1 MRDREISVEQEH
13 LDRVYRRL
21 EEKIHE
27 AEFLMNDAAKR
38 GQVGTPGALA
48 ERDAQVFRAGIHL
61 NRLNNEFEDFLF
73 GRIDLLLG
81 KDGKKG
87 PDGAY
92 TAVEPAEGAV
102 RDDGTADIAETLH
115 IGRIG
120 VLDSEYAPLVIDWRA
135 PAAAPFYRSTP
146 VDPGR
151 VVRRRVIRSKGR
163 RVLGVEDDL
172 MRPELKAFLDGGE
185 LAVIGDGALMAALG
199 QARSHTMRDI
209 VASIQAEQ
217 DLVIRAPA
225 ASVTYVEG
233 GPGTGKTAV
242 ALHRAA
248 YLLYQDRRRYSGG
261 ILIVS
266 PTPLLVAYTE
276 GVLPSLGEEGQVA
289 IRAIGSLVDGAEATL
304 YDSPSTARAKG
315 SYRMLRVLRKAAR
328 GALELGPAG
337 MLGGA
342 DGSGTGAGGG
352 SASGSGASGA
362 DASGAGAGGADASG
376 TGTGGANG
384 TRSGRS
390 AGNGTGSE
398 MSGAE
403 ASGTG
408 VGGANGTRSGRSAGN
423 GTGSEM
429 SGADASGSEAGE
441 AEASGSG
448 TSGADA
454 SGTGTSG
461 AYGTRSGRSGANGA
475 GAGNGS
481 GVGTAAANG
490 RGSGTAP
497 ASSGSASATAPTQ
510 LSFGDDGD
518 GESPA
523 APAPVGPPTRL
534 RVVAF
539 GRRLELEA
547 AELERIRR
555 NALGGTAPVN
565 LLRPRARKLLLDALW
580 AQSGAATRH
589 TDPELAAEL
598 RSSFDEDV
606 TSEDSFIAFLDA
618 WWPEL
623 TPRAVLAAMADE
635 RRLGRWARRI
645 LNPGEVRRVARSLR
659 RDGHSVHDIAM
670 LDELQAIL
678 GTPARPRKKRE
689 LDPLDQLTG
698 LEELM
703 PVREESQRERAERLA
718 QERTEYAHVI
728 VDEAQD
734 LTPMQWRMVGRRGR
748 HATWTVVGDP
758 AQSSWSDPDEAAE
771 ARDEA
776 LGTRPRRR
784 FELTVNYRNPAEIA
798 ELAAK
803 VLALA
808 MPGSKAPSAVRSTG
822 VEPRFTVV
830 QKSLGETV
838 RAEAARLLDLVDGT
852 VGVVVAMQR
861 REEAA
866 RWLAGLGERVVALGS
881 LEAKGLEYDATVV
894 VSPAEIADESP
905 AGLRVLYVALT
916 RATQQLT
923 VVSADRDQPDGSGVP
938 DLLRD

>member
-1 MRDREISVEQEH
+1 MAAQDAAVESLRDREIGVEQEH
-13 LDRVYRRL
+13 LDRVYHRL

-27 AEFLMNDAAKR
+27 AEFLMDDAVKR

-61 NRLNNEFEDFLF
+61 NRLNSEFEDFLF

-81 KDGKKG
+81 KDGERG

-92 TAVEPAEGAV
+92 TSVEPADDTV
-102 RDDGTADIAETLH
+102 REDATADIAETLH

-120 VLDSEYAPLVIDWRA
+120 VLDSDYAPLVIDWRA

-146 VDPGR
+146 KEPGR

-163 RVLGVEDDL
+163 KVLGVEDDL
-172 MRPELKAFLDGGE
+172 MRPELTAFLDGE
-185 LAVIGDGALMAALG
+185 KLPVIGDGALMAALG

-209 VASIQAEQ
+209 VSSIQAEQ

-225 ASVTYVEG
+225 ASVTEVTG

-248 YLLYQDRRRYSGG
+248 YLLYQDRRRYAGG

-289 IRAIGSLVDGAEATL
+289 IRAIGSLSDDAAGPEGATA
-304 YDSPSTARAKG
+304 YDEPAVARIKG
-315 SYRMLRVLRKAAR
+315 SSRMLHVLRKAAR
-328 GALELGPAG
+328 GALEQGRPTAPREEAG
-337 MLGGA
+337 QLAFGEEPGQ
-342 DGSGTGAGGG
+342 G
-352 SASGSGASGA
+352 SA
-362 DASGAGAGGADASG
+362 
-376 TGTGGANG
+376 
-384 TRSGRS
+384 
-390 AGNGTGSE
+390 
-398 MSGAE
+398 
-403 ASGTG
+403 
-408 VGGANGTRSGRSAGN
+408 
-423 GTGSEM
+423 
-429 SGADASGSEAGE
+429 
-441 AEASGSG
+441 
-448 TSGADA
+448 
-454 SGTGTSG
+454 
-461 AYGTRSGRSGANGA
+461 
-475 GAGNGS
+475 
-481 GVGTAAANG
+481 
-490 RGSGTAP
+490 
-497 ASSGSASATAPTQ
+497 AT
-510 LSFGDDGD
+510 
-518 GESPA
+518 
-523 APAPVGPPTRL
+523 PPTRL

-539 GRRLELEA
+539 GARVELEA
-547 AELERIRR
+547 DELQRVRH

-580 AQSGAATRH
+580 SKSSGRGRY
-589 TDPELAAEL
+589 TDPQLIAEL

-606 TSEDSFIAFLDA
+606 STETPFLEFLDA

-623 TPRAVLAAMADE
+623 TPRRVLAAMADE
-635 RRLGRWARRI
+635 RRLARWSRRI
-645 LNPGEVRRVARSLR
+645 LNQGETRRLARSLKR
-659 RDGHSVHDIAM
+659 LDADGGGPLSVHDVAL
-670 LDELQAIL
+670 LDELQALL
-678 GTPARPRKKRE
+678 GTPNRPRRKRE
-689 LDPLDQLTG
+689 ADPLVQLTG

-703 PVREESQRERAERLA
+703 PQREETQWERAERLA
-718 QERTEYAHVI
+718 AERTEYAHVI

-748 HATWTVVGDP
+748 HATWTIVGDP
-758 AQSSWSDPDEAAE
+758 AQSSWSDPDEAAA

-776 LGTRPRRR
+776 LGSRPRRR
-784 FELTVNYRNPAEIA
+784 FTLTVNYRNPAEIA

-808 MPGSKAPSAVRSTG
+808 MPGMESPAAVRSTG
-822 VEPRFTVV
+822 VVPRFEPVRGGD
-830 QKSLGETV
+830 LAATV
-838 RAEAARLLDLVDGT
+838 REEAARLLAEVDGT
-852 VGVVVAMQR
+852 VGVVVAMNR
-861 REEAA
+861 RAQA
-866 RWLAGLGERVVALGS
+866 REWLAELGERAVALGS

-923 VVSADRDQPDGSGVP
+923 VVSGERDMPDEDGVP

>member
-1 MRDREISVEQEH
+1 MAAQEAVDTVRDREIGVEQEH
-13 LDRVYRRL
+13 LDQVYRRL

-27 AEFLMNDAAKR
+27 AEFLMQDAAQR

-73 GRIDLLLG
+73 GRIDLLHG

-87 PDGAY
+87 PDGAF
-92 TAVEPAEGAV
+92 TSVEPAADAV
-102 RDDGTADIAETLH
+102 RPDNTAEIGETLH

-120 VLDSEYAPLVIDWRA
+120 VLDADYAPLVIDWRA

-163 RVLGVEDDL
+163 KVLGVEDDL
-172 MRPELKAFLDGGE
+172 MRPELKATLDGRE
-185 LAVIGDGALMAALG
+185 LPVIGDGALMAALG
-199 QARSHTMRDI
+199 QARGHTMRDI

-248 YLLYQDRRRYSGG
+248 YLLYQDRRRYAGG

-266 PTPLLVAYTE
+266 PTPLLVSYTE

-289 IRAIGSLVDGAEATL
+289 IRALGSLVDGAEADA
-304 YDSPSTARAKG
+304 YDEPAVARVKG
-315 SYRMLRVLRKAAR
+315 SSRMVAVLRKAAR
-328 GALELGPAG
+328 GALETPAPKAQLTLGEDDE
-337 MLGGA
+337 A
-342 DGSGTGAGGG
+342 D
-352 SASGSGASGA
+352 
-362 DASGAGAGGADASG
+362 
-376 TGTGGANG
+376 
-384 TRSGRS
+384 
-390 AGNGTGSE
+390 
-398 MSGAE
+398 
-403 ASGTG
+403 
-408 VGGANGTRSGRSAGN
+408 
-423 GTGSEM
+423 
-429 SGADASGSEAGE
+429 EAG
-441 AEASGSG
+441 
-448 TSGADA
+448 T
-454 SGTGTSG
+454 
-461 AYGTRSGRSGANGA
+461 
-475 GAGNGS
+475 
-481 GVGTAAANG
+481 
-490 RGSGTAP
+490 
-497 ASSGSASATAPTQ
+497 
-510 LSFGDDGD
+510 
-518 GESPA
+518 PA
-523 APAPVGPPTRL
+523 ARAGTPTLL

-539 GRRLELEA
+539 GRRLELGA
-547 AELERIRR
+547 DELRRIRQ
-555 NALGGTAPVN
+555 NVLSGTAPVN
-565 LLRPRARKLLLDALW
+565 LLRPRARRLLLDALY
-580 AQSGAATRH
+580 ARSGAAGRH
-589 TDPELAAEL
+589 SDPELAAEL

-606 TSEDSFIAFLDA
+606 STEDSFLGFLDA

-623 TPRAVLAAMADE
+623 TPRQVLDAMADE
-635 RRLGRWARRI
+635 KRLGRWARRI
-645 LNPGEVRRVARSLR
+645 LNPGEVRRLARSLR
-659 RDGHSVHDIAM
+659 RPGLSVHDVAL
-670 LDELQAIL
+670 LDELNTLL
-678 GTPARPRKKRE
+678 GAPARPRKKRE
-689 LDPLDQLTG
+689 YDPLDQLTG

-703 PVREESQRERAERLA
+703 PVREETQRERAERLA
-718 QERTEYAHVI
+718 AERTEYAHVI

-798 ELAAK
+798 ELAAR

-808 MPGSKAPSAVRSTG
+808 MPGKESPKAVRSTG
-822 VEPRFTVV
+822 VEPRFVAV
-830 QKSLGETV
+830 GEKGELAETV
-838 RAEAARLLDLVDGT
+838 RSEAERLLGEVDGT
-852 VGVVVAMQR
+852 VGVVVAMDR
-861 REEAA
+861 RAEAA
-866 RWLAGLGERVVALGS
+866 RWLDGLGDRVVALGS

-916 RATQQLT
+916 RSTQALS
-923 VVSADRDQPDGSGVP
+923 VISGERDLPDTDGVP

>member
-1 MRDREISVEQEH
+1 MAAQVQQSAVGSVQAHDSVRDREISVEQEH

-27 AEFLMNDAAKR
+27 AEFLMNDAAQR

-102 RDDGTADIAETLH
+102 RPDSTADIAETLH

-120 VLDSEYAPLVIDWRA
+120 VLDAEYAPLVIDWRA

-146 VDPGR
+146 RDPGR

-172 MRPELKAFLDGGE
+172 MRPELTAFLDGRE
-185 LAVIGDGALMAALG
+185 LPVIGDGALMAALG
-199 QARSHTMRDI
+199 QARGHTMRDI

-248 YLLYQDRRRYSGG
+248 YLLYQDRRRYAGG

-289 IRAIGSLVDGAEATL
+289 IRAIGSLVDGVAATL
-304 YDSPSTARAKG
+304 YDSPAVARAKG
-315 SYRMLRVLRKAAR
+315 SYRMLKVLRKAAR
-328 GALELGPAG
+328 GALELGAAAPPAG
-337 MLGGA
+337 
-342 DGSGTGAGGG
+342 DEDTG
-352 SASGSGASGA
+352 
-362 DASGAGAGGADASG
+362 
-376 TGTGGANG
+376 
-384 TRSGRS
+384 R
-390 AGNGTGSE
+390 
-398 MSGAE
+398 
-403 ASGTG
+403 
-408 VGGANGTRSGRSAGN
+408 
-423 GTGSEM
+423 
-429 SGADASGSEAGE
+429 
-441 AEASGSG
+441 
-448 TSGADA
+448 
-454 SGTGTSG
+454 
-461 AYGTRSGRSGANGA
+461 
-475 GAGNGS
+475 
-481 GVGTAAANG
+481 
-490 RGSGTAP
+490 TAP
-497 ASSGSASATAPTQ
+497 A
-510 LSFGDDGD
+510 
-518 GESPA
+518 
-523 APAPVGPPTRL
+523 GPPTRL

-539 GRRLELEA
+539 GRRLELEGE
-547 AELERIRR
+547 ELERVRR
-555 NALGGTAPVN
+555 TALGGTAPVN

-580 AQSGAATRH
+580 AKSGAAARH

-598 RSSFDEDV
+598 RGSFDEDV
-606 TSEDSFIAFLDA
+606 AGEDSFLAFLDA

-623 TPRAVLAAMADE
+623 TPKAVLAAMADE

-659 RDGHSVHDIAM
+659 RDGFSVHDIAM

-678 GTPARPRKKRE
+678 GAPARPRRKRE

-703 PVREESQRERAERLA
+703 PVREETQRERAERLA

-784 FELTVNYRNPAEIA
+784 FQLTVNYRNPAEIA
-798 ELAAK
+798 ELASR

-808 MPGSKAPSAVRSTG
+808 MPGAEAPSAVRSTG
-822 VEPRFTVV
+822 VEPRFSVLAG
-830 QKSLGETV
+830 SLEQSV
-838 RAEAARLLDLVDGT
+838 RAEAERLLELVDGT
-852 VGVVVAMQR
+852 VGVVVAMNR
-861 REEAA
+861 REEAR
-866 RWLAGLGERVVALGS
+866 RWLAGLGDRVVALGS
-881 LEAKGLEYDATVV
+881 LEAKGLEYDATIV

-923 VVSADRDQPDGSGVP
+923 VVSGERDEPDAAGVP
-938 DLLRD
+938 DLLRE

>member
-1 MRDREISVEQEH
+1 MAAQDAAVESLRDREIGVEQEH
-13 LDRVYRRL
+13 LDRVYHRL

-27 AEFLMNDAAKR
+27 AEFLMNDAVKR

-61 NRLNNEFEDFLF
+61 NRLNSEFEDFLF

-81 KDGKKG
+81 KDGERG

-92 TAVEPAEGAV
+92 TSVEPADDTV
-102 RDDGTADIAETLH
+102 REDATADIAETLH

-120 VLDSEYAPLVIDWRA
+120 VLDSDYAPLVIDWRA

-146 VDPGR
+146 KEPGR

-163 RVLGVEDDL
+163 KVLGVEDDL
-172 MRPELKAFLDGGE
+172 MRPELTAFLDGE
-185 LAVIGDGALMAALG
+185 KLPVIGDGALMAALG

-209 VASIQAEQ
+209 VSSIQAEQ

-225 ASVTYVEG
+225 ASVTEVTG

-248 YLLYQDRRRYSGG
+248 YLLYQDRRRYAGG

-289 IRAIGSLVDGAEATL
+289 IRAIGSLSDDAAGLEGATA
-304 YDSPSTARAKG
+304 YDEPAVARIKG
-315 SYRMLRVLRKAAR
+315 SSRMLHVLRKAAR
-328 GALELGPAG
+328 GALEQGRPA
-337 MLGGA
+337 A
-342 DGSGTGAGGG
+342 P
-352 SASGSGASGA
+352 
-362 DASGAGAGGADASG
+362 
-376 TGTGGANG
+376 
-384 TRSGRS
+384 R
-390 AGNGTGSE
+390 E
-398 MSGAE
+398 
-403 ASGTG
+403 
-408 VGGANGTRSGRSAGN
+408 
-423 GTGSEM
+423 
-429 SGADASGSEAGE
+429 EAG
-441 AEASGSG
+441 
-448 TSGADA
+448 
-454 SGTGTSG
+454 
-461 AYGTRSGRSGANGA
+461 
-475 GAGNGS
+475 
-481 GVGTAAANG
+481 
-490 RGSGTAP
+490 
-497 ASSGSASATAPTQ
+497 Q
-510 LSFGDDGD
+510 LSFGEEPEQG
-518 GESPA
+518 A
-523 APAPVGPPTRL
+523 AAATPNRL

-539 GRRLELEA
+539 GARVELEA
-547 AELERIRR
+547 DELQRIRH

-580 AQSGAATRH
+580 SKSSGRGRY
-589 TDPELAAEL
+589 TDPQLVAEL

-606 TSEDSFIAFLDA
+606 STETPFLEFLDA

-623 TPRAVLAAMADE
+623 TPRRVLAAMADE
-635 RRLGRWARRI
+635 RRLGRWSRRI
-645 LNPGEVRRVARSLR
+645 LNQGEVRRLARSLKR
-659 RDGHSVHDIAM
+659 LDADGGGPLSVHDVAL
-670 LDELQAIL
+670 LDELQALL
-678 GTPARPRKKRE
+678 GTPNRPKRKRE
-689 LDPLDQLTG
+689 ADPLDQLTG
-698 LEELM
+698 LDELM
-703 PVREESQRERAERLA
+703 PQREETQWERAERLA
-718 QERTEYAHVI
+718 AERTEYAHVI

-748 HATWTVVGDP
+748 HATWTIVGDP
-758 AQSSWSDPDEAAE
+758 AQSSWSDPDEAGA

-776 LGTRPRRR
+776 LGSRPRRR
-784 FELTVNYRNPAEIA
+784 FTLTVNYRNPAEIA

-808 MPGSKAPSAVRSTG
+808 MPGTESPAAVRSTG
-822 VEPRFTVV
+822 VVPRFEPAP
-830 QKSLGETV
+830 GEDLAATV
-838 RAEAARLLDLVDGT
+838 REEAARLLAEVDGT
-852 VGVVVAMQR
+852 VGVVVAMNR
-861 REEAA
+861 RAQA
-866 RWLAGLGERVVALGS
+866 REWLAELGERVVALGS

-923 VVSADRDQPDGSGVP
+923 VVSGERDMPDEDGVP

>member
-1 MRDREISVEQEH
+1 MAAQAQQDPAVDSEHDPARGDAARADSVRDREINVEQAH

-27 AEFLMNDAAKR
+27 AEFLMHDAAQR
-38 GQVGTPGALA
+38 GHVGTPGALA

-92 TAVEPAEGAV
+92 TAVEPAEGALGP
-102 RDDGTADIAETLH
+102 DNTADIAETLH

-120 VLDSEYAPLVIDWRA
+120 VLDEDYAPLVIDWRA

-172 MRPELKAFLDGGE
+172 MRPEVTARLDGEE
-185 LAVIGDGALMAALG
+185 LAVVGDGALMAALG
-199 QARSHTMRDI
+199 QARTHSMRDI

-217 DLVIRAPA
+217 DRVIRAPA

-248 YLLYQDRRRYSGG
+248 YLLYQDRRRYAGG

-304 YDSPSTARAKG
+304 YDSPATARVKG
-315 SYRMLRVLRKAAR
+315 SSRMLRVLRKAAR
-328 GALELGPAG
+328 GALEPA
-337 MLGGA
+337 
-342 DGSGTGAGGG
+342 DS
-352 SASGSGASGA
+352 
-362 DASGAGAGGADASG
+362 
-376 TGTGGANG
+376 
-384 TRSGRS
+384 
-390 AGNGTGSE
+390 
-398 MSGAE
+398 
-403 ASGTG
+403 
-408 VGGANGTRSGRSAGN
+408 
-423 GTGSEM
+423 
-429 SGADASGSEAGE
+429 
-441 AEASGSG
+441 
-448 TSGADA
+448 
-454 SGTGTSG
+454 
-461 AYGTRSGRSGANGA
+461 
-475 GAGNGS
+475 
-481 GVGTAAANG
+481 
-490 RGSGTAP
+490 
-497 ASSGSASATAPTQ
+497 PT
-510 LSFGDDGD
+510 L
-518 GESPA
+518 
-523 APAPVGPPTRL
+523 L

-547 AELERIRR
+547 EELAGIRR
-555 NALGGTAPVN
+555 TVLGGTAPVN
-565 LLRPRARKLLLDALW
+565 LLRPRARRLLLDALW
-580 AQSGAATRH
+580 ERSGAGARH

-606 TSEDSFIAFLDA
+606 SSEDSFTAFLDA

-623 TPRAVLAAMADE
+623 TPGAVLAAMADE
-635 RRLGRWARRI
+635 RRLGRWARRV
-645 LNPGEVRRVARSLR
+645 LNPGEVRKVARSLR
-659 RDGHSVHDIAM
+659 REGRSVHDIAL
-670 LDELQAIL
+670 LDELEAIV
-678 GTPARPRKKRE
+678 GTPARPRKRRE
-689 LDPLDQLTG
+689 QDPLDQLTG

-703 PVREESQRERAERLA
+703 PQREETQWERAERLA

-758 AQSSWSDPDEAAE
+758 AQSSWSDPDEAAA

-776 LGTRPRRR
+776 LGSRPRRR

-808 MPGSKAPSAVRSTG
+808 MPGSPSPSAVRSTG
-822 VEPRFTVV
+822 VRPRFAVV
-830 QKSLGETV
+830 EESLARTA

-852 VGVVVAMQR
+852 VGVVVAMNR
-861 REEAA
+861 REEAR
-866 RWLAGLGERVVALGS
+866 RWLAGLGDRVVALGS

-923 VVSADRDQPDGSGVP
+923 VVSCERDEPDASGVP

>member
-1 MRDREISVEQEH
+1 MAAQAQQETALDTVSDKSAQDSLRDREISVEQAH

-102 RDDGTADIAETLH
+102 RDDSTADIAETLH

-172 MRPELKAFLDGGE
+172 MRPELSAFLDGE
-185 LAVIGDGALMAALG
+185 QLAVIGDGALMAALG

-248 YLLYQDRRRYSGG
+248 YLLYQDRRRYAGG

-304 YDSPSTARAKG
+304 YDSPAVARAKG

-328 GALELGPAG
+328 GALE
-337 MLGGA
+337 
-342 DGSGTGAGGG
+342 S
-352 SASGSGASGA
+352 S
-362 DASGAGAGGADASG
+362 DA
-376 TGTGGANG
+376 
-384 TRSGRS
+384 
-390 AGNGTGSE
+390 
-398 MSGAE
+398 
-403 ASGTG
+403 
-408 VGGANGTRSGRSAGN
+408 
-423 GTGSEM
+423 
-429 SGADASGSEAGE
+429 
-441 AEASGSG
+441 
-448 TSGADA
+448 
-454 SGTGTSG
+454 
-461 AYGTRSGRSGANGA
+461 
-475 GAGNGS
+475 
-481 GVGTAAANG
+481 
-490 RGSGTAP
+490 
-497 ASSGSASATAPTQ
+497 
-510 LSFGDDGD
+510 
-518 GESPA
+518 
-523 APAPVGPPTRL
+523 PTRL

-547 AELERIRR
+547 ADLERVRQSV
-555 NALGGTAPVN
+555 LSGTAPVN
-565 LLRPRARKLLLDALW
+565 MLRPRARKLLLDALW
-580 AQSGAATRH
+580 ERSGSAGRH

-598 RSSFDEDV
+598 RSSFDEDIA
-606 TSEDSFIAFLDA
+606 SEDEFIAFLDA

-623 TPRAVLAAMADE
+623 TPRAVLESMSDE
-635 RRLGRWARRI
+635 RKLGRWARRI
-645 LNPGEVRRVARSLR
+645 LNPGEVRRVSRALKREGL
-659 RDGHSVHDIAM
+659 SVHDVAI

-678 GTPARPRKKRE
+678 GTPARPRKRRD

-776 LGTRPRRR
+776 LGSRPRRR
-784 FELTVNYRNPAEIA
+784 FTLTVNYRNPAEIA

-808 MPGSKAPSAVRSTG
+808 MPGSESPSAVRSTG
-822 VEPRFTVV
+822 VRPRFAVV
-830 QKSLGETV
+830 RNSLSESV
-838 RAEAARLLDLVDGT
+838 RAEAARLLDQVDGT
-852 VGVVVAMQR
+852 VGVVVAMNR
-861 REEAA
+861 REEAR
-866 RWLAGLGERVVALGS
+866 RWLTGLGDRVVALGS

-923 VVSADRDQPDGSGVP
+923 VVSAERDEPDANGVP

>member
-1 MRDREISVEQEH
+1 VAAQAQDSAVGSVDSVRDREISVEQEH
-13 LDRVYRRL
+13 LDRVYQRL

-61 NRLNNEFEDFLF
+61 SRLNNEFEDFLF

-102 RDDGTADIAETLH
+102 RADGTADIAETLH

-120 VLDSEYAPLVIDWRA
+120 VLDQDYAPLVIDWRA

-172 MRPELKAFLDGGE
+172 MRPELKASLDGHE
-185 LAVIGDGALMAALG
+185 LPVIGDGALMAALG

-248 YLLYQDRRRYSGG
+248 YLLYQDRRRYAGG

-289 IRAIGSLVDGAEATL
+289 IRAIGSLVEGTEATV

-315 SYRMLRVLRKAAR
+315 SYRMLKVLRKAAR
-328 GALELGPAG
+328 GALEL
-337 MLGGA
+337 
-342 DGSGTGAGGG
+342 
-352 SASGSGASGA
+352 
-362 DASGAGAGGADASG
+362 
-376 TGTGGANG
+376 
-384 TRSGRS
+384 
-390 AGNGTGSE
+390 
-398 MSGAE
+398 
-403 ASGTG
+403 
-408 VGGANGTRSGRSAGN
+408 
-423 GTGSEM
+423 
-429 SGADASGSEAGE
+429 
-441 AEASGSG
+441 
-448 TSGADA
+448 
-454 SGTGTSG
+454 
-461 AYGTRSGRSGANGA
+461 
-475 GAGNGS
+475 NGS
-481 GVGTAAANG
+481 
-490 RGSGTAP
+490 
-497 ASSGSASATAPTQ
+497 
-510 LSFGDDGD
+510 
-518 GESPA
+518 
-523 APAPVGPPTRL
+523 PTRL

-547 AELERIRR
+547 RELDRIRR
-555 NALGGTAPVN
+555 AALGGTAPVN

-580 AQSGAATRH
+580 EQSGSASRH

-598 RSSFDEDV
+598 RSSFDDDVSAEDV
-606 TSEDSFIAFLDA
+606 FLEFLDA

-623 TPRAVLAAMADE
+623 SPKDVLAAMSDE
-635 RRLGRWARRI
+635 RRLGRWSRRV
-645 LNPGEVRRVARSLR
+645 LNPGEVRRVARSLKR
-659 RDGHSVHDIAM
+659 AGYSVHDIAM

-703 PVREESQRERAERLA
+703 PVREETQRERAERLA

-734 LTPMQWRMVGRRGR
+734 LTPMQWRMIGRRGR
-748 HATWTVVGDP
+748 HATWTIVGDP

-784 FELTVNYRNPAEIA
+784 FQLTVNYRNPAEIA

-808 MPGSKAPSAVRSTG
+808 MPGAQSPSAVRSTG
-822 VEPRFTVV
+822 VEPRFVTAYNGHGTAVRD
-830 QKSLGETV
+830 SLAQTV
-838 RAEAARLLDLVDGT
+838 RVEAARLLDRVDGT
-852 VGVVVAMQR
+852 VGVVVAMNR

-866 RWLAGLGERVVALGS
+866 RWLTGLGDRVVALGS

-923 VVSADRDQPDGSGVP
+923 VVSGERDEADASGVP

>member
-1 MRDREISVEQEH
+1 MAAQAQQETAVGSDHDSVRDREISVEQEH
-13 LDRVYRRL
+13 LDRVYHRL

-102 RDDGTADIAETLH
+102 RDDDTADIAETLH

-120 VLDSEYAPLVIDWRA
+120 VLDSDYAPLVIDWRA

-163 RVLGVEDDL
+163 KVLGVEDDL
-172 MRPELKAFLDGGE
+172 MRPELKASLDGHE
-185 LAVIGDGALMAALG
+185 LPVIGDGALMAALG

-248 YLLYQDRRRYSGG
+248 YLLYQDRRRYAGG

-315 SYRMLRVLRKAAR
+315 SHRMLKVLRKAAR
-328 GALELGPAG
+328 GALELGPG
-337 MLGGA
+337 GGA
-342 DGSGTGAGGG
+342 RSTADSGRAA
-352 SASGSGASGA
+352 SASGQLAFGEDDTDGSA
-362 DASGAGAGGADASG
+362 DA
-376 TGTGGANG
+376 
-384 TRSGRS
+384 
-390 AGNGTGSE
+390 
-398 MSGAE
+398 
-403 ASGTG
+403 
-408 VGGANGTRSGRSAGN
+408 
-423 GTGSEM
+423 
-429 SGADASGSEAGE
+429 
-441 AEASGSG
+441 
-448 TSGADA
+448 
-454 SGTGTSG
+454 
-461 AYGTRSGRSGANGA
+461 
-475 GAGNGS
+475 
-481 GVGTAAANG
+481 
-490 RGSGTAP
+490 
-497 ASSGSASATAPTQ
+497 PT
-510 LSFGDDGD
+510 
-518 GESPA
+518 
-523 APAPVGPPTRL
+523 GPPTRL

-539 GRRLELEA
+539 GRRLELEV
-547 AELERIRR
+547 AELGRIRQ
-555 NALGGTAPVN
+555 AVLSGTAPVN

-580 AQSGAATRH
+580 AKSGAAGRH

-606 TSEDSFIAFLDA
+606 SSEDVFLTFLDA

-623 TPRAVLAAMADE
+623 TPRTVLAAMSDE

-659 RDGHSVHDIAM
+659 RDGCSVHDIAM
-670 LDELQAIL
+670 LDELQSIL
-678 GTPARPRKKRE
+678 GTPARPKKKRD

-703 PVREESQRERAERLA
+703 PTREESQRERAERLA

-758 AQSSWSDPDEAAE
+758 AQSSWSDVDEAAE

-798 ELAAK
+798 ELASK

-808 MPGSKAPSAVRSTG
+808 MPGAKSPSAVRSTG
-822 VEPRFTVV
+822 VKPRFSVV
-830 QKSLGETV
+830 RDSLAQSV
-838 RAEAARLLDLVDGT
+838 REEAARLLDRVDGT

-866 RWLAGLGERVVALGS
+866 RWLAGLGDRVVALGS

-923 VVSADRDQPDGSGVP
+923 IVSSDRDEPDANAVP

>member
-1 MRDREISVEQEH
+1 MAAQDAAVDSVRDRETATEQEH
-13 LDRVYRRL
+13 LDQVYRRL

-27 AEFLMNDAAKR
+27 AEFLMNDAAQR

-73 GRIDLLLG
+73 GRIDLLQG

-92 TAVEPAEGAV
+92 TAVEPADDAV
-102 RDDGTADIAETLH
+102 RPDDTADVAETLH

-120 VLDSEYAPLVIDWRA
+120 VLDSDYSPLVIDWRA

-172 MRPELKAFLDGGE
+172 MRPELSASLDGAP

-209 VASIQAEQ
+209 VSSIQAEQ

-225 ASVTYVEG
+225 ASVTEVSG

-248 YLLYQDRRRYSGG
+248 YLLYQDRRKYAGG

-289 IRAIGSLVDGAEATL
+289 IRAVGSLVDGAEATA
-304 YDSPSTARAKG
+304 YDEPAVARVKG
-315 SYRMLRVLRKAAR
+315 SSRMLQVLRRAAR
-328 GALELGPAG
+328 GALESPAPRPARQRTRG
-337 MLGGA
+337 DSGGRA
-342 DGSGTGAGGG
+342 GDG
-352 SASGSGASGA
+352 
-362 DASGAGAGGADASG
+362 
-376 TGTGGANG
+376 
-384 TRSGRS
+384 
-390 AGNGTGSE
+390 
-398 MSGAE
+398 
-403 ASGTG
+403 
-408 VGGANGTRSGRSAGN
+408 
-423 GTGSEM
+423 
-429 SGADASGSEAGE
+429 
-441 AEASGSG
+441 
-448 TSGADA
+448 
-454 SGTGTSG
+454 
-461 AYGTRSGRSGANGA
+461 
-475 GAGNGS
+475 
-481 GVGTAAANG
+481 
-490 RGSGTAP
+490 
-497 ASSGSASATAPTQ
+497 Q
-510 LSFGDDGD
+510 LSFGDPDPRSDDPQGAQEPQD
-518 GESPA
+518 APSPGT
-523 APAPVGPPTRL
+523 PDRL
-534 RVVAF
+534 RVVVF
-539 GRRLELEA
+539 GGRLELEPD
-547 AELERIRR
+547 ELRRIRQ
-555 NALGGTAPVN
+555 NVLGGTAPVN
-565 LLRPRARKLLLDALW
+565 LLRPRARRLLLDALW
-580 AQSGAATRH
+580 AKSGGRARGASSYAS
-589 TDPELAAEL
+589 DPELAAEL
-598 RSSFDEDV
+598 RSSFDDDV
-606 TSEDSFIAFLDA
+606 TGEDSFTDFLDA

-623 TPRAVLAAMADE
+623 TPRGVLAAMADE
-635 RRLGRWARRI
+635 RRLGRWARRV
-645 LNPGEVRRVARSLR
+645 LNQGEVRRLARSLR
-659 RDGHSVHDIAM
+659 REALSVHDVAL
-670 LDELQAIL
+670 LDELQALL
-678 GTPARPRKKRE
+678 GTPHRPRKKRE
-689 LDPLDQLTG
+689 YDPLDQLTG
-698 LEELM
+698 LDELM
-703 PVREESQRERAERLA
+703 PHREETQWERAERLA

-748 HATWTVVGDP
+748 QATWTVVGDA
-758 AQSSWSDPDEAAE
+758 AQSSWSAPDEAAE

-776 LGTRPRRR
+776 LGARPRRR
-784 FELTVNYRNPAEIA
+784 FTLTVNYRNPAEIA

-808 MPGSKAPSAVRSTG
+808 MPGMESPSAVRSTG
-822 VEPRFTVV
+822 VEPRFAVV
-830 QKSLGETV
+830 SGGDLAGTV
-838 RAEAARLLDLVDGT
+838 RAEAELLLGRVDGT
-852 VGVVVAMQR
+852 VGVVVAMNR
-861 REEAA
+861 REQA
-866 RWLAGLGERVVALGS
+866 RKWLAGLGDRVVALGS

-923 VVSADRDQPDGSGVP
+923 VVSAAGDAPDGDGVP

>member
-1 MRDREISVEQEH
+1 MAAQAQQETAVETVHDSVRDREIRVEQEH

-27 AEFLMNDAAKR
+27 AEFLMADAARR

-61 NRLNNEFEDFLF
+61 NRLNNEYEDFLF
-73 GRIDLLLG
+73 GRIDLLSG
-81 KDGKKG
+81 KDGRKG

-92 TAVEPAEGAV
+92 TAVEPADGAI
-102 RDDGTADIAETLH
+102 RDDNTADIAETLH

-120 VLDSEYAPLVIDWRA
+120 VLDEDYAPLVIDWRA

-163 RVLGVEDDL
+163 RVRSVEDDL
-172 MRPELKAFLDGGE
+172 MRPELKASLDGRE
-185 LAVIGDGALMAALG
+185 LPVIGDGALMAALG
-199 QARSHTMRDI
+199 QARTHTMRDI

-248 YLLYQDRRRYSGG
+248 YLLYQDRRRYAGG

-304 YDSPSTARAKG
+304 YDSPAAARAKG
-315 SYRMLRVLRKAAR
+315 SYRMLKVLRKAAR
-328 GALELGPAG
+328 GALERN
-337 MLGGA
+337 
-342 DGSGTGAGGG
+342 D
-352 SASGSGASGA
+352 
-362 DASGAGAGGADASG
+362 
-376 TGTGGANG
+376 
-384 TRSGRS
+384 
-390 AGNGTGSE
+390 
-398 MSGAE
+398 
-403 ASGTG
+403 
-408 VGGANGTRSGRSAGN
+408 
-423 GTGSEM
+423 
-429 SGADASGSEAGE
+429 
-441 AEASGSG
+441 
-448 TSGADA
+448 
-454 SGTGTSG
+454 
-461 AYGTRSGRSGANGA
+461 
-475 GAGNGS
+475 
-481 GVGTAAANG
+481 
-490 RGSGTAP
+490 
-497 ASSGSASATAPTQ
+497 
-510 LSFGDDGD
+510 
-518 GESPA
+518 
-523 APAPVGPPTRL
+523 PPRRL

-547 AELERIRR
+547 AELDAVRR
-555 NALGGTAPVN
+555 TALGGTAPVN

-580 AQSGAATRH
+580 ERSGAAGRH

-598 RSSFDEDV
+598 RSSFDEDI
-606 TSEDSFIAFLDA
+606 TSEDDFTAFLDA

-623 TPRAVLAAMADE
+623 TPAAVLDAMADE

-645 LNPGEVRRVARSLR
+645 LNPGEIRKVARSLR
-659 RDGHSVHDIAM
+659 RDGRSVHDIAM
-670 LDELQAIL
+670 LDELHAIL
-678 GTPARPRKKRE
+678 GAPARPRRKRE

-703 PVREESQRERAERLA
+703 PVREETQRERAERLA
-718 QERTEYAHVI
+718 QERVEYAHVI

-758 AQSSWSDPDEAAE
+758 AQSSWSDPDEAAQ

-776 LGTRPRRR
+776 LGSRPRRR

-798 ELAAK
+798 ELASK

-808 MPGSKAPSAVRSTG
+808 MPGSVSPRAVRSTG
-822 VEPRFTVV
+822 VRPRFAVV
-830 QKSLGETV
+830 AESTGETV
-838 RAEAARLLDLVDGT
+838 RAEAARLLDRVDGT

-866 RWLAGLGERVVALGS
+866 RWLEGLGDRVVALGS
-881 LEAKGLEYDATVV
+881 LEAKGLEYDASIV

-923 VVSADRDQPDGSGVP
+923 VVSADRDEPDADGVP

>member
-1 MRDREISVEQEH
+1 MAAQAQPSAVGSHGSAQDSGQDSVRDREISVEQEH
-13 LDRVYRRL
+13 LDRVYQRL

-27 AEFLMNDAAKR
+27 AEFLMNDAAQR

-48 ERDAQVFRAGIHL
+48 ERDAQVFRAGVHL

-102 RDDGTADIAETLH
+102 RADHTADIAETLH

-120 VLDSEYAPLVIDWRA
+120 VLDRDYAPLVIDWRA

-172 MRPELKAFLDGGE
+172 MRPELTAFLDGDT
-185 LAVIGDGALMAALG
+185 LPVIGDGALMAALG
-199 QARSHTMRDI
+199 QARTHSMRDI

-248 YLLYQDRRRYSGG
+248 YLLYQDRRRYAGG

-304 YDSPSTARAKG
+304 YDTPGTARAKG
-315 SYRMLRVLRKAAR
+315 SSRMLRVLRKAAR
-328 GALELGPAG
+328 GALERH
-337 MLGGA
+337 
-342 DGSGTGAGGG
+342 
-352 SASGSGASGA
+352 
-362 DASGAGAGGADASG
+362 DAP
-376 TGTGGANG
+376 N
-384 TRSGRS
+384 
-390 AGNGTGSE
+390 
-398 MSGAE
+398 
-403 ASGTG
+403 
-408 VGGANGTRSGRSAGN
+408 
-423 GTGSEM
+423 
-429 SGADASGSEAGE
+429 
-441 AEASGSG
+441 
-448 TSGADA
+448 
-454 SGTGTSG
+454 
-461 AYGTRSGRSGANGA
+461 
-475 GAGNGS
+475 
-481 GVGTAAANG
+481 
-490 RGSGTAP
+490 
-497 ASSGSASATAPTQ
+497 
-510 LSFGDDGD
+510 
-518 GESPA
+518 
-523 APAPVGPPTRL
+523 RL

-547 AELERIRR
+547 EELDRVRH

-580 AQSGAATRH
+580 ARSGAAGRH
-589 TDPELAAEL
+589 SDPELAAEL
-598 RSSFDEDV
+598 RSSFDEDIL
-606 TSEDSFIAFLDA
+606 TEDSFIEFLDA

-623 TPRAVLAAMADE
+623 TPPAVLAAMADE

-659 RDGHSVHDIAM
+659 RDGRSVHDTAL

-678 GTPARPRKKRE
+678 GAPVRPRKKRE

-703 PVREESQRERAERLA
+703 PTREESQRERAERLA
-718 QERTEYAHVI
+718 QERVEYAHVI

-776 LGTRPRRR
+776 LGSRPRRR

-808 MPGSKAPSAVRSTG
+808 MPGSKSPSAVRSTG
-822 VEPRFTVV
+822 IEPRFSVV
-830 QKSLGETV
+830 RDSPAKTV
-838 RAEAARLLDLVDGT
+838 RAEAERLLGLVDGT
-852 VGVVVAMQR
+852 VGVVVAMDR
-861 REEAA
+861 RAEAA
-866 RWLAGLGERVVALGS
+866 RWLAGLGDRVVALGS

-923 VVSADRDQPDGSGVP
+923 VISGERDEPDAAGIP
-938 DLLRD
+938 DLLRE

>member
-1 MRDREISVEQEH
+1 MADVRDREISVEQEH
-13 LDRVYRRL
+13 LDQVYRRL

-38 GQVGTPGALA
+38 AQVGTPGALA

-102 RDDGTADIAETLH
+102 REEAAGRVADIAETLH

-120 VLDSEYAPLVIDWRA
+120 VLDADYSPLVIDWRA

-163 RVLGVEDDL
+163 KVLGVEDDL
-172 MRPELKAFLDGGE
+172 MRPELTAYLDGE
-185 LAVIGDGALMAALG
+185 PLPVVGDGALMAALG

-217 DLVIRAPA
+217 DQVIRAPA

-248 YLLYQDRRRYSGG
+248 YLLYQDRRRYAGG

-289 IRAIGSLVDGAEATL
+289 IRAVGSLVDGVEATA
-304 YDSPSTARAKG
+304 YDTPAVARVKG
-315 SYRMLRVLRKAAR
+315 SSRMLKVLRKAAR
-328 GALELGPAG
+328 GALETPP
-337 MLGGA
+337 
-342 DGSGTGAGGG
+342 
-352 SASGSGASGA
+352 
-362 DASGAGAGGADASG
+362 
-376 TGTGGANG
+376 
-384 TRSGRS
+384 
-390 AGNGTGSE
+390 
-398 MSGAE
+398 
-403 ASGTG
+403 
-408 VGGANGTRSGRSAGN
+408 
-423 GTGSEM
+423 
-429 SGADASGSEAGE
+429 
-441 AEASGSG
+441 
-448 TSGADA
+448 
-454 SGTGTSG
+454 
-461 AYGTRSGRSGANGA
+461 
-475 GAGNGS
+475 
-481 GVGTAAANG
+481 
-490 RGSGTAP
+490 AP
-497 ASSGSASATAPTQ
+497 A
-510 LSFGDDGD
+510 
-518 GESPA
+518 A
-523 APAPVGPPTRL
+523 APADDALFPAADAAPEPQLADGPPSAAPTPTRL

-547 AELERIRR
+547 RDLDRIRR

-580 AQSGAATRH
+580 DKSGAATRH
-589 TDPELAAEL
+589 SDPELAAEL

-606 TSEDSFIAFLDA
+606 TTEDAFIAFLDA
-618 WWPEL
+618 WWPVL
-623 TPRAVLAAMADE
+623 TPRGVLAAMADE
-635 RRLGRWARRI
+635 RRLGRWARRV
-645 LNPGEVRRVARSLR
+645 LNPGEVRKLARSLR
-659 RDGHSVHDIAM
+659 REAYSVHDVAL

-678 GTPARPRKKRE
+678 GTPARPRKKRD

-718 QERTEYAHVI
+718 AERVEYAHVI

-758 AQSSWSDPDEAAE
+758 AQSSWSDPDEAAA

-784 FELTVNYRNPAEIA
+784 FTLTVNYRNPAEIA
-798 ELAAK
+798 DLAAK

-808 MPGSKAPSAVRSTG
+808 MPGSEAPSAVRSTG
-822 VEPRFTVV
+822 VEPRFSVV
-830 QKSLGETV
+830 RDKDLGRSV
-838 RAEAARLLDLVDGT
+838 REEAARLLDEVEGT

-861 REEAA
+861 RDQAA

-923 VVSADRDQPDGSGVP
+923 VLSGERDEPDADGVP

>member
-1 MRDREISVEQEH
+1 MAAQAQPETAVGSDHDSVRDREISVEQEH

-102 RDDGTADIAETLH
+102 RDDDTADIAETLH

-163 RVLGVEDDL
+163 KVLGVEDDL
-172 MRPELKAFLDGGE
+172 MRPELKAFLDGNE
-185 LAVIGDGALMAALG
+185 LPVIGDGALMAALG

-248 YLLYQDRRRYSGG
+248 YLLYQDRRRYAGG

-315 SYRMLRVLRKAAR
+315 SYRMLKVLRKAAR
-328 GALELGPAG
+328 GALELGPT
-337 MLGGA
+337 A
-342 DGSGTGAGGG
+342 DSGRA
-352 SASGSGASGA
+352 ASGQLAFGEDDT
-362 DASGAGAGGADASG
+362 DAS
-376 TGTGGANG
+376 
-384 TRSGRS
+384 
-390 AGNGTGSE
+390 
-398 MSGAE
+398 
-403 ASGTG
+403 
-408 VGGANGTRSGRSAGN
+408 
-423 GTGSEM
+423 
-429 SGADASGSEAGE
+429 
-441 AEASGSG
+441 
-448 TSGADA
+448 
-454 SGTGTSG
+454 
-461 AYGTRSGRSGANGA
+461 
-475 GAGNGS
+475 
-481 GVGTAAANG
+481 
-490 RGSGTAP
+490 
-497 ASSGSASATAPTQ
+497 
-510 LSFGDDGD
+510 
-518 GESPA
+518 A
-523 APAPVGPPTRL
+523 APAGPPTRL

-547 AELERIRR
+547 AELGRIRQ
-555 NALGGTAPVN
+555 AVLGGTAPVN

-580 AQSGAATRH
+580 AQSGAASRH

-606 TSEDSFIAFLDA
+606 SSEDSFLTFLDA

-670 LDELQAIL
+670 LDELQSIL

-798 ELAAK
+798 ELASK

-808 MPGSKAPSAVRSTG
+808 MPGAKSPSAVRSTG
-822 VEPRFTVV
+822 VKPRFTVV
-830 QKSLGETV
+830 RDSLAQSV
-838 RAEAARLLDLVDGT
+838 REEAARLLDRVDGT

-866 RWLAGLGERVVALGS
+866 RWLAGLGDRVVALGS

-923 VVSADRDQPDGSGVP
+923 IVSTDRDAPDANAVP

>member
-1 MRDREISVEQEH
+1 MAAQEVAVDSVRDREIGVEQEH
-13 LDRVYRRL
+13 LDKVYRRL

-27 AEFLMNDAAKR
+27 AEFLMNDAAQR

-92 TAVEPAEGAV
+92 TAVEPAEEAV
-102 RDDGTADIAETLH
+102 REGEGGKYAEIAETLH

-120 VLDSEYAPLVIDWRA
+120 VLDSDYAPLVIDWRA

-163 RVLGVEDDL
+163 KVLGVEDDL
-172 MRPELKAFLDGGE
+172 MRPELTATLDGAE

-248 YLLYQDRRRYSGG
+248 YLLYQDRRRYAGG

-289 IRAIGSLVDGAEATL
+289 IRAVGNLVDGAEATA
-304 YDSPSTARAKG
+304 YDDPAVARIKG
-315 SYRMLRVLRKAAR
+315 SSRMLHVLRKAAR
-328 GALELGPAG
+328 GALETADPARG
-337 MLGGA
+337 RTRRGNPA
-342 DGSGTGAGGG
+342 RG
-352 SASGSGASGA
+352 SAPQ
-362 DASGAGAGGADASG
+362 D
-376 TGTGGANG
+376 NG
-384 TRSGRS
+384 
-390 AGNGTGSE
+390 
-398 MSGAE
+398 
-403 ASGTG
+403 
-408 VGGANGTRSGRSAGN
+408 
-423 GTGSEM
+423 
-429 SGADASGSEAGE
+429 
-441 AEASGSG
+441 
-448 TSGADA
+448 
-454 SGTGTSG
+454 
-461 AYGTRSGRSGANGA
+461 
-475 GAGNGS
+475 
-481 GVGTAAANG
+481 
-490 RGSGTAP
+490 
-497 ASSGSASATAPTQ
+497 Q
-510 LSFGDDGD
+510 LSFG
-518 GESPA
+518 EEPA
-523 APAPVGPPTRL
+523 AEQTAVTPTRL

-539 GRRLELEA
+539 GRRVELEA
-547 AELERIRR
+547 EELRRIRH
-555 NALGGTAPVN
+555 AVLSGTAPVN

-580 AQSGAATRH
+580 SRSGAAGRH

-598 RSSFDEDV
+598 RSSFDDDV

-623 TPRAVLAAMADE
+623 TPRGVLAAMGDE
-635 RRLGRWARRI
+635 RRLGRWARRD
-645 LNPGEVRRVARSLR
+645 LTPGETRRLARSLSR
-659 RDGHSVHDIAM
+659 LDATGHGPLSVHDVAL
-670 LDELQAIL
+670 LDELQTLL
-678 GTPARPRKKRE
+678 GTPAKPRKKRE
-689 LDPLDQLTG
+689 YDPLDALTG

-703 PVREESQRERAERLA
+703 PQREETQRERAERLA
-718 QERTEYAHVI
+718 LERTEYAHVI

-748 HATWTVVGDP
+748 TATWTVVGDP
-758 AQSSWSDPDEAAE
+758 AQSSWSDPDEAAA

-776 LGTRPRRR
+776 LGSRPRRR

-798 ELAAK
+798 ELAAR

-808 MPGSKAPSAVRSTG
+808 MPGMKSPAAVRSTG
-822 VEPRFTVV
+822 VEPRFAVV
-830 QKSLGETV
+830 RDDLAESV
-838 RAEAARLLDLVDGT
+838 REEAARLLDQVDGT
-852 VGVVVAMQR
+852 VGVVVAMRR
-861 REEAA
+861 REQAA

-923 VVSADRDQPDGSGVP
+923 VISGERDEPDADGVP

>member
-1 MRDREISVEQEH
+1 MAAQAQQTSAVDSVQDTAHDSGHDSVREREIGVEQQH

-27 AEFLMNDAAKR
+27 AEFLMEDAARR

-48 ERDAQVFRAGIHL
+48 ERDAQVFRAGVHL

-73 GRIDLLLG
+73 GRIDLLPG

-102 RDDGTADIAETLH
+102 RPDNTADIAETLH

-120 VLDSEYAPLVIDWRA
+120 VLDEDYAPLVIDWRA

-172 MRPELKAFLDGGE
+172 MRPELKAFLDGRE

-199 QARSHTMRDI
+199 RARSHTMRDI

-248 YLLYQDRRRYSGG
+248 YLLYQDRRRYAGG

-304 YDSPSTARAKG
+304 YDSPAVARAKG
-315 SYRMLRVLRKAAR
+315 SSRMLKVLRKAAR
-328 GALELGPAG
+328 GALELN
-337 MLGGA
+337 
-342 DGSGTGAGGG
+342 D
-352 SASGSGASGA
+352 
-362 DASGAGAGGADASG
+362 
-376 TGTGGANG
+376 
-384 TRSGRS
+384 
-390 AGNGTGSE
+390 
-398 MSGAE
+398 
-403 ASGTG
+403 
-408 VGGANGTRSGRSAGN
+408 
-423 GTGSEM
+423 
-429 SGADASGSEAGE
+429 
-441 AEASGSG
+441 
-448 TSGADA
+448 
-454 SGTGTSG
+454 
-461 AYGTRSGRSGANGA
+461 
-475 GAGNGS
+475 
-481 GVGTAAANG
+481 
-490 RGSGTAP
+490 
-497 ASSGSASATAPTQ
+497 
-510 LSFGDDGD
+510 
-518 GESPA
+518 SPD
-523 APAPVGPPTRL
+523 RL

-539 GRRLELEA
+539 GRRIELEA
-547 AELERIRR
+547 EELDRIRR
-555 NALGGTAPVN
+555 TALGGTAPVN
-565 LLRPRARKLLLDALW
+565 LLRPRARRLLLDALW
-580 AQSGAATRH
+580 EKSGAAGRH

-606 TSEDSFIAFLDA
+606 TSEDSFTGFLDA

-623 TPRAVLAAMADE
+623 TPAAVLAAMADE
-635 RRLGRWARRI
+635 KRLGRWSRRI
-645 LNPGEVRRVARSLR
+645 FNPGEVRKVARSLK
-659 RDGHSVHDIAM
+659 RDGRSVHDIAM
-670 LDELQAIL
+670 LDELNAIL
-678 GTPARPRKKRE
+678 GAPARPRKKRE

-718 QERTEYAHVI
+718 QERVEYAHVI

-748 HATWTVVGDP
+748 HATWTIVGDP

-776 LGTRPRRR
+776 LGSRPRRR
-784 FELTVNYRNPAEIA
+784 FRLTVNYRNPAEIA

-808 MPGSKAPSAVRSTG
+808 MPGSESPSAVRSTG
-822 VEPRFTVV
+822 VEPRFAVV
-830 QKSLGETV
+830 GESLGETV
-838 RAEAARLLDLVDGT
+838 RAEAARLLERVDGT
-852 VGVVVAMQR
+852 IGVVVAMNR
-861 REEAA
+861 REEAR
-866 RWLAGLGERVVALGS
+866 RWLAGLGDRVVALGS

-923 VVSADRDQPDGSGVP
+923 VVSGERDEPDAAGVP

>member
-1 MRDREISVEQEH
+1 MIGSAADSVRDREIAVEQIH

-27 AEFLMNDAAKR
+27 AEFLMSDAAKR

-48 ERDAQVFRAGIHL
+48 ERDAQVFRAGVHL

-73 GRIDLLLG
+73 GRIDLLYG
-81 KDGKKG
+81 KDGQKG

-92 TAVEPAEGAV
+92 TSVEPADDAV
-102 RDDGTADIAETLH
+102 RPDNTADIGETLH

-120 VLDSEYAPLVIDWRA
+120 VLDSDYAPLVIDWRA

-163 RVLGVEDDL
+163 KVLGVEDDL
-172 MRPELKAFLDGGE
+172 MRPELTATLGGE
-185 LAVIGDGALMAALG
+185 RLPVVGDGALMAALG

-248 YLLYQDRRRYSGG
+248 YLLYQDRRRYAGG

-289 IRAIGSLVDGAEATL
+289 IRAVGSLVDGAEATA
-304 YDSPSTARAKG
+304 YDEPAVARVKG
-315 SYRMLRVLRKAAR
+315 SSRMLKVLRKAAR
-328 GALELGPAG
+328 GALE
-337 MLGGA
+337 
-342 DGSGTGAGGG
+342 
-352 SASGSGASGA
+352 
-362 DASGAGAGGADASG
+362 
-376 TGTGGANG
+376 
-384 TRSGRS
+384 R
-390 AGNGTGSE
+390 
-398 MSGAE
+398 AE
-403 ASGTG
+403 A
-408 VGGANGTRSGRSAGN
+408 
-423 GTGSEM
+423 
-429 SGADASGSEAGE
+429 
-441 AEASGSG
+441 
-448 TSGADA
+448 
-454 SGTGTSG
+454 
-461 AYGTRSGRSGANGA
+461 
-475 GAGNGS
+475 
-481 GVGTAAANG
+481 
-490 RGSGTAP
+490 
-497 ASSGSASATAPTQ
+497 PTM
-510 LSFGDDGD
+510 
-518 GESPA
+518 
-523 APAPVGPPTRL
+523 L

-547 AELERIRR
+547 DELQRIR
-555 NALGGTAPVN
+555 NNVLGGTTPVN
-565 LLRPRARKLLLDALW
+565 LLRPRARRLLLDALY
-580 AQSGAATRH
+580 AKSGAAGRH

-606 TSEDSFIAFLDA
+606 TGEDSFLAFLDA

-623 TPRAVLAAMADE
+623 TPRGVLAAMADE
-635 RRLGRWARRI
+635 KRLGRWARRV
-645 LNPGEVRRVARSLR
+645 LNPGEVRRLARSLR
-659 RDGHSVHDIAM
+659 RDALSVHDVAL
-670 LDELQAIL
+670 LDELGTLL
-678 GTPARPRKKRE
+678 GTPARPRRKRE

-698 LEELM
+698 LDELM
-703 PVREESQRERAERLA
+703 PQREESQRERAERLA
-718 QERTEYAHVI
+718 AERTEYAHVI

-758 AQSSWSDPDEAAE
+758 AQSSWSSPDEAAE

-798 ELAAK
+798 ELAAR

-808 MPGSKAPSAVRSTG
+808 MPGMQAPSAVRSTG
-822 VEPRFTVV
+822 VEPRFAVV
-830 QKSLGETV
+830 PDGDLAGAV
-838 RAEAARLLDLVDGT
+838 RAEAERLLERVEGT
-852 VGVVVAMQR
+852 VGVVVAMNR

-923 VVSADRDQPDGSGVP
+923 VVSDRRDEPDGEGVP

>member
-1 MRDREISVEQEH
+1 MAAQAQQDSAVDSVHDSVRDREISVEQAH

-27 AEFLMNDAAKR
+27 AEFLMQDAARR
-38 GQVGTPGALA
+38 GHVGTPGALA

-87 PDGAY
+87 ADGAY
-92 TAVEPAEGAV
+92 TAVEPAEGTV
-102 RDDGTADIAETLH
+102 RPDDTADIAETLH

-120 VLDSEYAPLVIDWRA
+120 VLDEDYAPLVIDWRA

-172 MRPELKAFLDGGE
+172 MRPEITAYLDGE
-185 LAVIGDGALMAALG
+185 ALPVVGDGALMAALG
-199 QARSHTMRDI
+199 QARTHSMRDI

-248 YLLYQDRRRYSGG
+248 YLLYQDRRRYAGG

-304 YDSPSTARAKG
+304 YDSPAIARAKG
-315 SYRMLRVLRKAAR
+315 SSRMLKVLRRAAR
-328 GALELGPAG
+328 GALEPE
-337 MLGGA
+337 
-342 DGSGTGAGGG
+342 GS
-352 SASGSGASGA
+352 
-362 DASGAGAGGADASG
+362 
-376 TGTGGANG
+376 
-384 TRSGRS
+384 
-390 AGNGTGSE
+390 
-398 MSGAE
+398 
-403 ASGTG
+403 
-408 VGGANGTRSGRSAGN
+408 
-423 GTGSEM
+423 
-429 SGADASGSEAGE
+429 
-441 AEASGSG
+441 
-448 TSGADA
+448 
-454 SGTGTSG
+454 
-461 AYGTRSGRSGANGA
+461 
-475 GAGNGS
+475 
-481 GVGTAAANG
+481 
-490 RGSGTAP
+490 
-497 ASSGSASATAPTQ
+497 PT
-510 LSFGDDGD
+510 L
-518 GESPA
+518 
-523 APAPVGPPTRL
+523 L

-547 AELERIRR
+547 EELAAVRR
-555 NALGGTAPVN
+555 TVLGGTAPVN
-565 LLRPRARKLLLDALW
+565 LLRPRARRLLLDALW
-580 AQSGAATRH
+580 AKSGAAGRH
-589 TDPELAAEL
+589 SDPELAAEL

-606 TSEDSFIAFLDA
+606 SSEDPFIAFMDA

-623 TPRAVLAAMADE
+623 TPGAVLAAMADE
-635 RRLGRWARRI
+635 KRLGRWARRV
-645 LNPGEVRRVARSLR
+645 LNPGEVRKVARSLR
-659 RDGHSVHDIAM
+659 RDGHSVHDIAL
-670 LDELQAIL
+670 LDELQAVL
-678 GTPARPRKKRE
+678 GTPARPRKRRE

-703 PVREESQRERAERLA
+703 PQREETQWERAERLA

-758 AQSSWSDPDEAAE
+758 AQSSWSDPDEAAA

-808 MPGSKAPSAVRSTG
+808 MPGSKAPTAVRSTG
-822 VEPRFTVV
+822 VEPRFAVV
-830 QKSLGETV
+830 GDALASTV

-852 VGVVVAMQR
+852 VGVVVAMNR
-861 REEAA
+861 REEAR
-866 RWLAGLGERVVALGS
+866 RWLAGLGDRVVALGS

-923 VVSADRDQPDGSGVP
+923 IVSSDRDEPDAAGVP

>member
-1 MRDREISVEQEH
+1 MAAQVQQSAVGSVHDGHDSVRDREISVEQEH

-102 RDDGTADIAETLH
+102 RDDNTADIAETLH

-120 VLDSEYAPLVIDWRA
+120 VLDQDYAPLVIDWRA
-135 PAAAPFYRSTP
+135 PAAAPFYRATP

-172 MRPELKAFLDGGE
+172 MRPELTARLDGRE
-185 LAVIGDGALMAALG
+185 LPVIGDGALMAALG

-209 VASIQAEQ
+209 VSSIQAEQ

-225 ASVTYVEG
+225 ASITYVEG

-248 YLLYQDRRRYSGG
+248 YLLYQDRRRYAGG

-289 IRAIGSLVDGAEATL
+289 IRAIGSLAVDTVGAEATL
-304 YDSPSTARAKG
+304 YDSPSVARAKG
-315 SYRMLRVLRKAAR
+315 SYRMLKVLRKAAR

-337 MLGGA
+337 
-342 DGSGTGAGGG
+342 
-352 SASGSGASGA
+352 
-362 DASGAGAGGADASG
+362 
-376 TGTGGANG
+376 
-384 TRSGRS
+384 
-390 AGNGTGSE
+390 
-398 MSGAE
+398 
-403 ASGTG
+403 
-408 VGGANGTRSGRSAGN
+408 
-423 GTGSEM
+423 
-429 SGADASGSEAGE
+429 
-441 AEASGSG
+441 
-448 TSGADA
+448 
-454 SGTGTSG
+454 
-461 AYGTRSGRSGANGA
+461 
-475 GAGNGS
+475 
-481 GVGTAAANG
+481 
-490 RGSGTAP
+490 
-497 ASSGSASATAPTQ
+497 
-510 LSFGDDGD
+510 
-518 GESPA
+518 PA
-523 APAPVGPPTRL
+523 AQSEDGAPRAVDGPPTRL

-547 AELERIRR
+547 QELERVRR
-555 NALGGTAPVN
+555 SALGGTAPVN

-580 AQSGAATRH
+580 AKSGAAARH
-589 TDPELAAEL
+589 ADPELAAEL
-598 RSSFDEDV
+598 RASFDEDV
-606 TSEDSFIAFLDA
+606 TGEDPFIAFLDA

-623 TPRAVLAAMADE
+623 TPKTVLAAMADE

-645 LNPGEVRRVARSLR
+645 LNPGEVRKVARSLQ

-670 LDELQAIL
+670 LDELQAVL
-678 GTPARPRKKRE
+678 GAPARPKKRRE

-703 PVREESQRERAERLA
+703 PVREETQRERAERLA

-776 LGTRPRRR
+776 LGSRPRRR
-784 FELTVNYRNPAEIA
+784 FQLTVNYRNPAEIA

-808 MPGSKAPSAVRSTG
+808 MPGSEAPTAVRSTG
-822 VEPRFTVV
+822 IEPRFRVV
-830 QKSLGETV
+830 RQGLERTV
-838 RAEAARLLDLVDGT
+838 RAEAERLLDLVDGT
-852 VGVVVAMQR
+852 VGVVVAMNR
-861 REEAA
+861 REEAR
-866 RWLAGLGERVVALGS
+866 RWLAGLGDRVVALGS

-923 VVSADRDQPDGSGVP
+923 VVSGERDEPDAAGVP

>member
-1 MRDREISVEQEH
+1 MAAQVQQETLDSAHDSVREKEIGVEQEH

-102 RDDGTADIAETLH
+102 RPDNTADIAETLH

-146 VDPGR
+146 VEPGR

-163 RVLGVEDDL
+163 KVLGVEDDL
-172 MRPELKAFLDGGE
+172 MRPELTASLDGGE

-248 YLLYQDRRRYSGG
+248 YLLYQDRRRYAGG

-289 IRAIGSLVDGAEATL
+289 IRAIGSLAEDTGGAEATL
-304 YDSPSTARAKG
+304 YDSPAVARAKG
-315 SYRMLRVLRKAAR
+315 SYRMLKVLRKAAR
-328 GALELGPAG
+328 GALE
-337 MLGGA
+337 
-342 DGSGTGAGGG
+342 S
-352 SASGSGASGA
+352 
-362 DASGAGAGGADASG
+362 
-376 TGTGGANG
+376 
-384 TRSGRS
+384 
-390 AGNGTGSE
+390 
-398 MSGAE
+398 
-403 ASGTG
+403 
-408 VGGANGTRSGRSAGN
+408 
-423 GTGSEM
+423 
-429 SGADASGSEAGE
+429 SEA
-441 AEASGSG
+441 
-448 TSGADA
+448 
-454 SGTGTSG
+454 
-461 AYGTRSGRSGANGA
+461 
-475 GAGNGS
+475 
-481 GVGTAAANG
+481 
-490 RGSGTAP
+490 
-497 ASSGSASATAPTQ
+497 
-510 LSFGDDGD
+510 
-518 GESPA
+518 
-523 APAPVGPPTRL
+523 PTRL

-547 AELERIRR
+547 PDLDRVRH

-580 AQSGAATRH
+580 SRSGAGGRH

-598 RSSFDEDV
+598 RSSFDEDI
-606 TSEDSFIAFLDA
+606 TTEDEFIAFLDA

-623 TPRAVLAAMADE
+623 TPRGVLAAMSDE

-645 LNPGEVRRVARSLR
+645 LNPGEVRRVARSLK
-659 RDGHSVHDIAM
+659 RDGLSVHDVAM

-678 GTPARPRKKRE
+678 GSPSRPRKKRE
-689 LDPLDQLTG
+689 YDPLDQLTG

-703 PVREESQRERAERLA
+703 PVREETQRERAERLA

-776 LGTRPRRR
+776 LGSRPRRR
-784 FELTVNYRNPAEIA
+784 FTLTVNYRNPAEIA

-808 MPGSKAPSAVRSTG
+808 MPGSESPSAVRSTG
-822 VEPRFTVV
+822 VEPRFVTAARDT
-830 QKSLGETV
+830 LARTV

-852 VGVVVAMQR
+852 VGVVVAMNR
-861 REEAA
+861 REEAR
-866 RWLAGLGERVVALGS
+866 RWLAGLGDRVVALGS

-923 VVSADRDQPDGSGVP
+923 VVSADRDDPDANGVP

>member
-1 MRDREISVEQEH
+1 EAGNPLKGI
-13 LDRVYRRL
+13 
-21 EEKIHE
+21 EETG
-27 AEFLMNDAAKR
+27 DY
-38 GQVGTPGALA
+38 V
-48 ERDAQVFRAGIHL
+48 
-61 NRLNNEFEDFLF
+61 
-73 GRIDLLLG
+73 
-81 KDGKKG
+81 
-87 PDGAY
+87 
-92 TAVEPAEGAV
+92 
-102 RDDGTADIAETLH
+102 
-115 IGRIG
+115 
-120 VLDSEYAPLVIDWRA
+120 
-135 PAAAPFYRSTP
+135 

-163 RVLGVEDDL
+163 QVLGVEDDL
-172 MRPELKAFLDGGE
+172 MRPELRATLDGQG
-185 LAVIGDGALMAALG
+185 LPVIGDGALMAALG
-199 QARSHTMRDI
+199 QARTHTMRDI

-248 YLLYQDRRRYSGG
+248 YLLYQDRRRYAGG

-304 YDSPSTARAKG
+304 YDSPSAARVKG
-315 SYRMLRVLRKAAR
+315 SYRMLKVLRKAAR
-328 GALELGPAG
+328 GALERK
-337 MLGGA
+337 
-342 DGSGTGAGGG
+342 
-352 SASGSGASGA
+352 
-362 DASGAGAGGADASG
+362 DAPS
-376 TGTGGANG
+376 
-384 TRSGRS
+384 
-390 AGNGTGSE
+390 
-398 MSGAE
+398 
-403 ASGTG
+403 
-408 VGGANGTRSGRSAGN
+408 
-423 GTGSEM
+423 
-429 SGADASGSEAGE
+429 
-441 AEASGSG
+441 
-448 TSGADA
+448 
-454 SGTGTSG
+454 
-461 AYGTRSGRSGANGA
+461 
-475 GAGNGS
+475 
-481 GVGTAAANG
+481 
-490 RGSGTAP
+490 
-497 ASSGSASATAPTQ
+497 
-510 LSFGDDGD
+510 
-518 GESPA
+518 
-523 APAPVGPPTRL
+523 RL
-534 RVVAF
+534 RVVVF
-539 GRRLELEA
+539 GRRLELGGD
-547 AELERIRR
+547 ELGRIRQ
-555 NALGGTAPVN
+555 NALSGTAPVN

-580 AQSGAATRH
+580 ALSGQATRH

-606 TSEDSFIAFLDA
+606 ASEDSFLEFLDA

-623 TPRAVLAAMADE
+623 TPAAVLDAMADD
-635 RRLGRWARRI
+635 RRLGRWARRT
-645 LNPGEVRRVARSLR
+645 LTPGEVRRVARSLK
-659 RDGHSVHDIAM
+659 RDGLSVHDVAM

-678 GTPARPRKKRE
+678 GLPARPRKRRD

-703 PVREESQRERAERLA
+703 PVREESQWERAERLA

-758 AQSSWSDPDEAAE
+758 AQSSWSDPDEAAQ

-784 FELTVNYRNPAEIA
+784 FTLTVNYRNPAEIA

-808 MPGSKAPSAVRSTG
+808 MPGSEAPSAVRSTG

-830 QKSLGETV
+830 GESMERTV
-838 RAEAARLLDLVDGT
+838 REEAARLLERVDGT
-852 VGVVVAMQR
+852 VGVVVAMNR

-866 RWLAGLGERVVALGS
+866 RWLDGLGGRAVALGS

-923 VVSADRDQPDGSGVP
+923 VVSGLHDAPDAAGLP

>member
-1 MRDREISVEQEH
+1 MAAQAQQETALDTVSDKSAQDSLRDREISVEQAH

-102 RDDGTADIAETLH
+102 REDQTADIAETLH

-172 MRPELKAFLDGGE
+172 MRPELSAFLDGE
-185 LAVIGDGALMAALG
+185 QLAVIGDGALMAALG

-248 YLLYQDRRRYSGG
+248 YLLYQDRRRYAGG

-304 YDSPSTARAKG
+304 YDSPAVARAKG

-328 GALELGPAG
+328 GALELN
-337 MLGGA
+337 
-342 DGSGTGAGGG
+342 DS
-352 SASGSGASGA
+352 
-362 DASGAGAGGADASG
+362 
-376 TGTGGANG
+376 
-384 TRSGRS
+384 
-390 AGNGTGSE
+390 
-398 MSGAE
+398 
-403 ASGTG
+403 
-408 VGGANGTRSGRSAGN
+408 
-423 GTGSEM
+423 
-429 SGADASGSEAGE
+429 
-441 AEASGSG
+441 
-448 TSGADA
+448 
-454 SGTGTSG
+454 
-461 AYGTRSGRSGANGA
+461 
-475 GAGNGS
+475 
-481 GVGTAAANG
+481 
-490 RGSGTAP
+490 
-497 ASSGSASATAPTQ
+497 
-510 LSFGDDGD
+510 
-518 GESPA
+518 
-523 APAPVGPPTRL
+523 PTRL

-547 AELERIRR
+547 ADLERVRQS
-555 NALGGTAPVN
+555 ALSGTAPVN
-565 LLRPRARKLLLDALW
+565 MLRPRARKLLLDALW
-580 AQSGAATRH
+580 ERSGSAGRH

-598 RSSFDEDV
+598 RSSFDEDIA
-606 TSEDSFIAFLDA
+606 SEDDFIAFLDA

-623 TPRAVLAAMADE
+623 TPRSVLESMSDE
-635 RRLGRWARRI
+635 RKLGRWARRI
-645 LNPGEVRRVARSLR
+645 LNPGEVRRVARALK
-659 RDGHSVHDIAM
+659 RDGLSVHDVAI

-678 GTPARPRKKRE
+678 GTPARPRKRRD

-703 PVREESQRERAERLA
+703 PTREESQRERAERLA

-776 LGTRPRRR
+776 LGSRPRRR
-784 FELTVNYRNPAEIA
+784 FTLTVNYRNPAEIA

-808 MPGSKAPSAVRSTG
+808 MPGSESPSAVRSTG
-822 VEPRFTVV
+822 VRPRFAVV
-830 QKSLGETV
+830 RNSLSESV
-838 RAEAARLLDLVDGT
+838 RAEAARLLDQVDGT
-852 VGVVVAMQR
+852 VGVVVAMNR
-861 REEAA
+861 REEAR
-866 RWLAGLGERVVALGS
+866 RWLTGLGDRVVALGS

-923 VVSADRDQPDGSGVP
+923 VVSAERDEPDANGVP

>member
-1 MRDREISVEQEH
+1 MAAQVGQKTTLGQAVADSARDEEILVEQRH

-27 AEFLMNDAAKR
+27 AEFLMHDAARR

-48 ERDAQVFRAGIHL
+48 ERDALVFRAGIHL

-73 GRIDLLLG
+73 GRVDLLLG

-92 TAVEPAEGAV
+92 TAVEPADGAV
-102 RDDGTADIAETLH
+102 RPDHTADIAETLH

-120 VLDSEYAPLVIDWRA
+120 VLDADYSPLVIDWRA
-135 PAAAPFYRSTP
+135 PAAAPFYRATP

-172 MRPELKAFLDGGE
+172 MRPELTAYLDGRE
-185 LAVIGDGALMAALG
+185 LPVIGDGALMAALG
-199 QARSHTMRDI
+199 RARTHSMRDI
-209 VASIQAEQ
+209 VSSIQAEQ

-248 YLLYQDRRRYSGG
+248 YLLYQDRRRYAGG

-289 IRAIGSLVDGAEATL
+289 IRALGSLVDGAEAAL
-304 YDSPSTARAKG
+304 YDSPATARVKG
-315 SYRMLRVLRKAAR
+315 SLRMLKVLRKAAR
-328 GALELGPAG
+328 GALEG
-337 MLGGA
+337 GGA
-342 DGSGTGAGGG
+342 PD
-352 SASGSGASGA
+352 
-362 DASGAGAGGADASG
+362 
-376 TGTGGANG
+376 
-384 TRSGRS
+384 
-390 AGNGTGSE
+390 
-398 MSGAE
+398 
-403 ASGTG
+403 
-408 VGGANGTRSGRSAGN
+408 
-423 GTGSEM
+423 
-429 SGADASGSEAGE
+429 
-441 AEASGSG
+441 
-448 TSGADA
+448 
-454 SGTGTSG
+454 
-461 AYGTRSGRSGANGA
+461 
-475 GAGNGS
+475 
-481 GVGTAAANG
+481 
-490 RGSGTAP
+490 
-497 ASSGSASATAPTQ
+497 
-510 LSFGDDGD
+510 
-518 GESPA
+518 
-523 APAPVGPPTRL
+523 RL

-539 GRRLELEA
+539 NRRLELEA
-547 AELERIRR
+547 AELEEIRR
-555 NALGGTAPVN
+555 TALGGTAPVN

-580 AQSGAATRH
+580 AKSGAGSRH

-606 TSEDSFIAFLDA
+606 STEDPFTDFLDA

-623 TPRAVLAAMADE
+623 TPRGVLRAMADE
-635 RRLGRWARRI
+635 RRLGRWARRV
-645 LNPGEVRRVARSLR
+645 LNSGEVRRIGKSLR
-659 RDGHSVHDIAM
+659 REGLTVHDVAL

-678 GTPARPRKKRE
+678 GVPARPRRRRE
-689 LDPLDQLTG
+689 ADPLDQLTG

-734 LTPMQWRMVGRRGR
+734 VTPMQWRMLGRRGR

-758 AQSSWSDPDEAAE
+758 AQSSWSDPDEAAA

-776 LGTRPRRR
+776 LGSRPRRR
-784 FELTVNYRNPAEIA
+784 FTLTVNYRNPAEIA
-798 ELAAK
+798 ELAAR

-808 MPGSKAPSAVRSTG
+808 MPGSASPSAVRSTG
-822 VEPRFTVV
+822 VEPRFA
-830 QKSLGETV
+830 LMGETFAGSV
-838 RAEAARLLDLVDGT
+838 REEAARLLERVDGT
-852 VGVVVAMQR
+852 VGVVVPMRR

-866 RWLAGLGERVVALGS
+866 RWLAGLGDRVVALGS

-894 VSPAEIADESP
+894 VLPAEIADESP

-916 RATQQLT
+916 RATQELT
-923 VVSADRDQPDGSGVP
+923 VLSGERDLPDEHGVP

>member
-1 MRDREISVEQEH
+1 MAVQQETLDSAHDSVREKEIGVEQAH

-48 ERDAQVFRAGIHL
+48 ERDAQVFRAGVHL

-102 RDDGTADIAETLH
+102 RPDRTADIAETLH

-163 RVLGVEDDL
+163 KVLGVEDDL
-172 MRPELKAFLDGGE
+172 MRPELKATLDGQK
-185 LAVIGDGALMAALG
+185 LPVIGDGALMAALG

-248 YLLYQDRRRYSGG
+248 YLLYQDRRRYAGG

-304 YDSPSTARAKG
+304 YDSPAVARAKG
-315 SYRMLRVLRKAAR
+315 SYRMLKVLRKAAR
-328 GALELGPAG
+328 GVLE
-337 MLGGA
+337 
-342 DGSGTGAGGG
+342 S
-352 SASGSGASGA
+352 
-362 DASGAGAGGADASG
+362 
-376 TGTGGANG
+376 
-384 TRSGRS
+384 
-390 AGNGTGSE
+390 
-398 MSGAE
+398 
-403 ASGTG
+403 
-408 VGGANGTRSGRSAGN
+408 
-423 GTGSEM
+423 
-429 SGADASGSEAGE
+429 SEA
-441 AEASGSG
+441 
-448 TSGADA
+448 
-454 SGTGTSG
+454 
-461 AYGTRSGRSGANGA
+461 
-475 GAGNGS
+475 
-481 GVGTAAANG
+481 
-490 RGSGTAP
+490 
-497 ASSGSASATAPTQ
+497 
-510 LSFGDDGD
+510 
-518 GESPA
+518 
-523 APAPVGPPTRL
+523 PTRL

-547 AELERIRR
+547 PDLERVRR

-580 AQSGAATRH
+580 DRSGAAGRH

-598 RSSFDEDV
+598 RSSFDEDI
-606 TSEDSFIAFLDA
+606 TSEDEFIAFLDA

-623 TPRAVLAAMADE
+623 TPRGVLTAMADE

-645 LNPGEVRRVARSLR
+645 LNPGEVRRVARSLK
-659 RDGHSVHDIAM
+659 RDGLSVHDIAV

-678 GTPARPRKKRE
+678 GLPARPRKKRE
-689 LDPLDQLTG
+689 LDPLDQLSG

-703 PVREESQRERAERLA
+703 PVREETQRERAERLA

-784 FELTVNYRNPAEIA
+784 FTLTVNYRNPAEIA

-808 MPGSKAPSAVRSTG
+808 MPGSESPSAVRSTG
-822 VEPRFTVV
+822 VQPRFVTAARDT
-830 QKSLGETV
+830 LARTA

-852 VGVVVAMQR
+852 VGVVVAMNR

-866 RWLAGLGERVVALGS
+866 RWLAGLGDRVVALGS

-923 VVSADRDQPDGSGVP
+923 VVSADRDDPDANGVP

>member
-1 MRDREISVEQEH
+1 MAAQAQQDSAVDSVHDPAREDSVRDREISVEQAH

-27 AEFLMNDAAKR
+27 AEFLMNDAAQR

-48 ERDAQVFRAGIHL
+48 ERDAQVFRAGVHL
-61 NRLNNEFEDFLF
+61 SRLNNEFEDFLF

-92 TAVEPAEGAV
+92 TAVEPAEGAL
-102 RDDGTADIAETLH
+102 RPDNTADIAETLH

-120 VLDSEYAPLVIDWRA
+120 VLDEDYAPLVIDWRA

-172 MRPELKAFLDGGE
+172 MRPEIKASLDGEE
-185 LAVIGDGALMAALG
+185 LAVVGDGALMAALG
-199 QARSHTMRDI
+199 QARTHSMRDI

-248 YLLYQDRRRYSGG
+248 YLLYQDRRRYAGG

-304 YDSPSTARAKG
+304 YDSPATARAKG
-315 SYRMLRVLRKAAR
+315 SSRMLKVLRRAAR
-328 GALELGPAG
+328 GALEPE
-337 MLGGA
+337 
-342 DGSGTGAGGG
+342 GT
-352 SASGSGASGA
+352 
-362 DASGAGAGGADASG
+362 
-376 TGTGGANG
+376 
-384 TRSGRS
+384 
-390 AGNGTGSE
+390 
-398 MSGAE
+398 
-403 ASGTG
+403 
-408 VGGANGTRSGRSAGN
+408 
-423 GTGSEM
+423 
-429 SGADASGSEAGE
+429 
-441 AEASGSG
+441 
-448 TSGADA
+448 
-454 SGTGTSG
+454 
-461 AYGTRSGRSGANGA
+461 
-475 GAGNGS
+475 
-481 GVGTAAANG
+481 
-490 RGSGTAP
+490 
-497 ASSGSASATAPTQ
+497 PT
-510 LSFGDDGD
+510 L
-518 GESPA
+518 
-523 APAPVGPPTRL
+523 L

-547 AELERIRR
+547 EELVGIRR
-555 NALGGTAPVN
+555 TVLGGTAPVN
-565 LLRPRARKLLLDALW
+565 LLRPRARRLLLDALW
-580 AQSGAATRH
+580 ARSGAAGRH
-589 TDPELAAEL
+589 SDPELAAEL

-606 TSEDSFIAFLDA
+606 SSEDSFLAFLDA

-623 TPRAVLAAMADE
+623 TPAAVLTAMADE
-635 RRLGRWARRI
+635 RKLGRWSRRV
-645 LNPGEVRRVARSLR
+645 LNPGEVRKVARSLR
-659 RDGHSVHDIAM
+659 REGYSVHDIAL
-670 LDELQAIL
+670 LDELQAVL
-678 GTPARPRKKRE
+678 GAPARPRKRRE

-703 PVREESQRERAERLA
+703 PQREETQRERAERLA

-758 AQSSWSDPDEAAE
+758 AQSSWSDPDEAAA

-808 MPGSKAPSAVRSTG
+808 MPGSPSPTAVRSTG
-822 VEPRFTVV
+822 VEPRFAVV
-830 QKSLGETV
+830 AASLEETV
-838 RAEAARLLDLVDGT
+838 RAEAARLLELVDGT
-852 VGVVVAMQR
+852 VGVVVAMNR
-861 REEAA
+861 REEAR
-866 RWLAGLGERVVALGS
+866 RWLAGLGDRVVALGS

-923 VVSADRDQPDGSGVP
+923 VVSGERDEPDAAGVP

>member
-1 MRDREISVEQEH
+1 MAAQDAAVDSLRDREIGVEQEH
-13 LDRVYRRL
+13 LDRVYHRL

-27 AEFLMNDAAKR
+27 AEFLMNDAVKR

-61 NRLNNEFEDFLF
+61 NRLNSEFEDFLF

-81 KDGKKG
+81 KDGERG

-92 TAVEPAEGAV
+92 TSVEPADDAV
-102 RDDGTADIAETLH
+102 RDDNSADIAETLH

-120 VLDSEYAPLVIDWRA
+120 VLDADYAPLVIDWRA

-146 VDPGR
+146 KEPGR

-172 MRPELKAFLDGGE
+172 MRPELTAYLDGDR
-185 LAVIGDGALMAALG
+185 LPVIGDGALMAALG

-209 VASIQAEQ
+209 VSSIQAEQ

-225 ASVTYVEG
+225 ASVTEVSG

-248 YLLYQDRRRYSGG
+248 YLLYQDRRRYAGG
-261 ILIVS
+261 ILVVS

-289 IRAIGSLVDGAEATL
+289 IRAVGSLSDEAAGVEGATT
-304 YDSPSTARAKG
+304 YDEPAVARIKG
-315 SYRMLRVLRKAAR
+315 SSRMLAVLRKAAR
-328 GALELGPAG
+328 GALEQPGTPRGPKSREKEQDGQLAFGDEGDGRAG
-337 MLGGA
+337 TSGTDRA
-342 DGSGTGAGGG
+342 DGA
-352 SASGSGASGA
+352 GSGA
-362 DASGAGAGGADASG
+362 
-376 TGTGGANG
+376 
-384 TRSGRS
+384 
-390 AGNGTGSE
+390 
-398 MSGAE
+398 
-403 ASGTG
+403 
-408 VGGANGTRSGRSAGN
+408 
-423 GTGSEM
+423 
-429 SGADASGSEAGE
+429 
-441 AEASGSG
+441 
-448 TSGADA
+448 
-454 SGTGTSG
+454 
-461 AYGTRSGRSGANGA
+461 
-475 GAGNGS
+475 
-481 GVGTAAANG
+481 
-490 RGSGTAP
+490 
-497 ASSGSASATAPTQ
+497 
-510 LSFGDDGD
+510 
-518 GESPA
+518 A
-523 APAPVGPPTRL
+523 APATPTRL

-539 GRRLELEA
+539 GARIELEA
-547 AELERIRR
+547 DELRRIRQSV
-555 NALGGTAPVN
+555 LGGTAPVN
-565 LLRPRARKLLLDALW
+565 LLRPRARRMLLDALW
-580 AQSGAATRH
+580 NKSSGRGRY

-606 TSEDSFIAFLDA
+606 STETPFLDFLNA

-623 TPRAVLAAMADE
+623 TPRGVLAAMADE
-635 RRLGRWARRI
+635 KRLGRWARRV
-645 LNPGEVRRVARSLR
+645 LNQGEVRRLARSLKR
-659 RDGHSVHDIAM
+659 LDSAGNGPLSVHDVAL
-670 LDELQAIL
+670 LDELQMLL
-678 GTPARPRKKRE
+678 GTPARPKKQKRE

-703 PVREESQRERAERLA
+703 PQREETQRERAERLA
-718 QERTEYAHVI
+718 AERTEYAHVI

-748 HATWTVVGDP
+748 HATWTIVGDP
-758 AQSSWSDPDEAAE
+758 AQSSWSDPDEAAL

-776 LGTRPRRR
+776 LGNRPRRR
-784 FELTVNYRNPAEIA
+784 FTLTVNYRNPAEIA

-808 MPGSKAPSAVRSTG
+808 MPGTASPAAVRSTG
-822 VEPRFTVV
+822 VRPRF
-830 QKSLGETV
+830 ETV
-838 RAEAARLLDLVDGT
+838 RDGDLAAAVREEARRLLGEVDGT
-852 VGVVVAMQR
+852 VGVVVAMNR
-861 REEAA
+861 RAQA
-866 RWLAGLGERVVALGS
+866 RDWLAELGERVVALGS

-923 VVSADRDQPDGSGVP
+923 VVSGERDLPDEDGVP

>member
-1 MRDREISVEQEH
+1 MAAQVQQSAVGSVHDAQDSVRDREISVEQEH
-13 LDRVYRRL
+13 LDRVYQRL

-27 AEFLMNDAAKR
+27 AEFLMHDAAKR

-102 RDDGTADIAETLH
+102 RPDNTADIAETLH

-120 VLDSEYAPLVIDWRA
+120 VLDEDYSPLVIDWRA
-135 PAAAPFYRSTP
+135 PAAAPFYRATP
-146 VDPGR
+146 VEPGR

-172 MRPELKAFLDGGE
+172 MRPELTAFLDGDQ
-185 LAVIGDGALMAALG
+185 LPVIGDGALMAALG
-199 QARSHTMRDI
+199 QARGHTMRDI
-209 VASIQAEQ
+209 VSSIQAEQ
-217 DLVIRAPA
+217 DMVIRAPA
-225 ASVTYVEG
+225 ASITYVEG

-248 YLLYQDRRRYSGG
+248 YLLYQDRRRYAGG

-304 YDSPSTARAKG
+304 YDSPAVARAKG
-315 SYRMLRVLRKAAR
+315 SYRMLKVLRRAAR
-328 GALELGPAG
+328 GALELGPA
-337 MLGGA
+337 A
-342 DGSGTGAGGG
+342 
-352 SASGSGASGA
+352 
-362 DASGAGAGGADASG
+362 
-376 TGTGGANG
+376 
-384 TRSGRS
+384 
-390 AGNGTGSE
+390 
-398 MSGAE
+398 AE
-403 ASGTG
+403 
-408 VGGANGTRSGRSAGN
+408 
-423 GTGSEM
+423 
-429 SGADASGSEAGE
+429 
-441 AEASGSG
+441 
-448 TSGADA
+448 
-454 SGTGTSG
+454 
-461 AYGTRSGRSGANGA
+461 
-475 GAGNGS
+475 
-481 GVGTAAANG
+481 
-490 RGSGTAP
+490 
-497 ASSGSASATAPTQ
+497 
-510 LSFGDDGD
+510 GDT
-518 GESPA
+518 
-523 APAPVGPPTRL
+523 VTGPPARL

-547 AELERIRR
+547 EELGRIRR
-555 NALGGTAPVN
+555 TALGGTAPVN
-565 LLRPRARKLLLDALW
+565 MLRPRARKLLLDALW
-580 AQSGAATRH
+580 DRSGAASRH

-598 RSSFDEDV
+598 RSSFDEDI

-623 TPRAVLAAMADE
+623 TPKAVLAAMADE
-635 RRLGRWARRI
+635 KRLGRWARRI
-645 LNPGEVRRVARSLR
+645 LNPGEVRKVARSLR
-659 RDGHSVHDIAM
+659 RDGYSVHDVAM

-678 GTPARPRKKRE
+678 GAPARPRRKRE

-784 FELTVNYRNPAEIA
+784 FQLTVNYRNPAEIA
-798 ELAAK
+798 ELAAR

-808 MPGSKAPSAVRSTG
+808 MPGSEAPSAVRSTG
-822 VEPRFTVV
+822 VQPRFTVV
-830 QKSLGETV
+830 RDSLERTV
-838 RAEAARLLDLVDGT
+838 RAEAERLLGLVDGT
-852 VGVVVAMQR
+852 VGVVVAMNR
-861 REEAA
+861 REEAR
-866 RWLAGLGERVVALGS
+866 RWLAGLGDRVVALGS

-923 VVSADRDQPDGSGVP
+923 VVSGERDEPDASGVP